1 MGITDNSDR
10 INIMGIGQ
18 CELGGTS
25 EDTLATP
32 QYVRYRIDDFV
43 GTRANDGTAF
53 AIGYRNTN
61 QRLVINYQNTSALL
75 CTKYGNFDFNELDFE
90 SFEEVELNGV
100 VFKKIKEV

>member
-1 MGITDNSDR
+1 MGITDNSGR
-10 INIMGIGQ
+10 INIMGMGQ
-18 CELGGTS
+18 AELGGTL

-32 QYVRYRIDDFV
+32 QYVRSRIDDFI

-61 QRLVINYQNTSALL
+61 QRLVINYKNTSALL

-100 VFKKIKEV
+100 VFKKVKE